1 MIGWLRT
8 GGAAALMAVA
18 LGAGTPALAQNTPGD
33 APTLRVPRAPIL
45 TIDASR
51 LLPETVVGQRLVRA
65 LEAEGAALER
75 ENRAIAQALRDEEL
89 ALTEQRDSLER
100 EEFLKLAED
109 FDARVQA
116 ARREQDAKQ
125 AALQAR
131 LDDQQQAL
139 MSEIRPIL
147 GQIMIEANAAM
158 IMEIGTVMLSVRS
171 IDITDIAIAR
181 INATLAEPDT
191 DPSTD
196 PDTQPQTPDTP
207 SDPAE

>member
-1 MIGWLRT
+1 MIRWLAT
-8 GGAAALMAVA
+8 AWVAAWVA
-18 LGAGTPALAQNTPGD
+18 TAAPATAQDTSS
-33 APTLRVPRAPIL
+33 APQLRVPRAPIL

-65 LEAEGAALER
+65 LEAEAASLER
-75 ENRAIAQALRDEEL
+75 ENRAIAQSLRDEEL
-89 ALTEQRDSLER
+89 ELTAQRDTLPR
-100 EEFLKLAED
+100 DEFLKLAED
-109 FDARVQA
+109 FDARVQE

-158 IMEIGTVMLSVRS
+158 IVEIGTVMLSVRS
-171 IDITDIAIAR
+171 IDITDIAIDR
-181 INATLAEPDT
+181 INSALAEPEEQDT
-191 DPSTD
+191 LV
-196 PDTQPQTPDTP
+196 TPD
-207 SDPAE
+207 E